1 MGKSRLL
8 GSHCAPRA
16 RRDGRGEAVSHPMED
31 RWIKESIAADKQR
44 DKKYLEIAEE
54 FMSLVQ
60 EAQGNPDKIDMGR
73 RLMLW
78 TRKAAQ

>member
-1 MGKSRLL
+1 M
-8 GSHCAPRA
+8 
-16 RRDGRGEAVSHPMED
+16 SHPCED

-54 FMSLVQ
+54 FISLVQ
-60 EAQGNPDKIDMGR
+60 EAQGNPHKVDLGR

-78 TRKAAQ
+78 ARKAAQ

>member
-1 MGKSRLL
+1 M
-8 GSHCAPRA
+8 
-16 RRDGRGEAVSHPMED
+16 SHPMED

>member
-1 MGKSRLL
+1 
-8 GSHCAPRA
+8 
-16 RRDGRGEAVSHPMED
+16 MED

>member
-1 MGKSRLL
+1 M
-8 GSHCAPRA
+8 
-16 RRDGRGEAVSHPMED
+16 SHPMED

-60 EAQGNPDKIDMGR
+60 EAQGNPHKIDMGR

-78 TRKAAQ
+78 AKKAAQ